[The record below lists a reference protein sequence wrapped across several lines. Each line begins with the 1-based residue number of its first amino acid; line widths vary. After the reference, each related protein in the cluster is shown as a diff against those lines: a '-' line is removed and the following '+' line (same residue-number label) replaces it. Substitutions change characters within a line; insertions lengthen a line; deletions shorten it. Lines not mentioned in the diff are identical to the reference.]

1 MQCRKYTL
9 TLCTNINNHHF
20 KIKEKMKKILLTLFT
35 FVLALNAVAQ
45 ARATSGTWGDN
56 IQWSI
61 DGYTLYLYGEGEMK
75 DGKNT
80 DDVPWLKFNY
90 SAGNPLDI
98 LPPAFFTQT
107 VVIANGIT
115 SVGSNCFASMGNLT
129 TVVLPSSINK
139 ISSNAF
145 YNSSKLSTLSGDC
158 NLSEIS
164 LDATSFSGTGLIR
177 NNGALYIG
185 EKLICV
191 YKAYEATE
199 VKIEDGTTE
208 ICANAFKDNE
218 YVTSITVPSTITEIG
233 DNAFSGCS
241 NLPTFTLEANN
252 VTFGSNVFADCSSLS
267 DFTLNA
273 NNVTFG
279 SNVFA
284 GCSSLPNDEKY
295 RKAGDN
301 IIVEVHDI
309 DDEIYQIPSD
319 IIYIADNAFAKCTNV
334 KTIKCASTP
343 AMATNALFND
353 NGPHLYVED
362 GNENKFQGKGI
373 TSDKINH
380 TDINLHSSGY
390 STIALDHS
398 AIIPTGVEAYTVTS
412 DGTTI
417 HYKRVIGNKLAK
429 GTGYFIVGT
438 GKATFKPAKESIA
451 EVNANNLVGV
461 TEKEEVSG
469 SNIYFLSTTQ
479 KGVTG
484 FFCLG
489 NNKYEFPANKA
500 YLQVSGTIGNAQY
513 FLVHLDET
521 ETRIDNTESE
531 EKTSH
536 SRNNVYNLAGQKM
549 SHPQKG
555 INIVNG
561 KLTIM

>member
-9 TLCTNINNHHF
+9 TLCPNINNHHF
-20 KIKEKMKKILLTLFT
+20 KFKEKMKKILLTLFT
-35 FVLALNAVAQ
+35 FVLALNVAAQ
-45 ARATSGTWGDN
+45 EYKTSGVCHDMSWAVN
-56 IQWSI
+56 
-61 DGYTLYLYGEGEMK
+61 DGVLTISGTGKMADHQNTSSVEWLNQIKRVVVDGETYEK
-75 DGKNT
+75 ALHNT
-80 DDVPWLKFNY
+80 ITKVIISNDITHIGAY
-90 SAGNPLDI
+90 S
-98 LPPAFFTQT
+98 F
-107 VVIANGIT
+107 
-115 SVGSNCFASMGNLT
+115 SNMSKLT
-129 TVVLPSSINK
+129 EVVLPKTLESIG
-139 ISSNAF
+139 SNAF
-145 YNSSKLSTLSGDC
+145 NNCTSLSTLSGDC
-158 NLSEIS
+158 DFAKLNI
-164 LDATSFSGTGLIR
+164 TSSTFSGAKVINTDGS
-177 NNGALYIG
+177 LYIAH
-185 EKLICV
+185 KLVCV
-191 YKAYEATE
+191 YTE
-199 VKIEDGTTE
+199 GYNNANFSVEEKTTE
-208 ICANAFKDNE
+208 ICANAFNGNTNLK
-218 YVTSITVPSTITEIG
+218 SITIPVSVTKIG
-233 DNAFSGCS
+233 NNAFYGCTNLSTFNLSG
-241 NLPTFTLEANN
+241 ND
-252 VTFGSNVFADCSSLS
+252 VTFGSNVF
-267 DFTLNA
+267 T
-273 NNVTFG
+273 
-279 SNVFA
+279 
-284 GCSSLPNDEKY
+284 GCTSLPSDGTY

-301 IIVEVHDI
+301 IIVEVYDT
-309 DDEIYQIPSD
+309 DEEIYQIPSK

-438 GKATFKPAKESIA
+438 GKATFTPAKESIA
-451 EVNANNLVGV
+451 EGNDNNLVGV
-461 TEKEEVSG
+461 TEKTEVSG
-469 SNIYFLSTTQ
+469 SGIYFLSTTQ

-489 NNKYEFPANKA
+489 DDNSYEFPANKA

-513 FLVHLDET
+513 FLVNLDET